1 VSKLGVT
8 PPTQRSKGRRQ
19 VAGDKDGDKV
29 REEEEMR
36 RKKGRKKR
44 GD

>member
-1 VSKLGVT
+1 
-8 PPTQRSKGRRQ
+8 
-19 VAGDKDGDKV
+19 VAGDRDGDKV